1 LRQLAV
7 LTIAVATDII
17 SHGQDDPSGDQT
29 EAALPVAASAGGGEP
44 APYIK
49 KVEGISLSQFN
60 VLRILRGARPEKLK
74 VSEISD
80 RMITRDPDITRL
92 VDRLVKQGLAERER
106 DTADRRVV
114 FVTIS
119 KAGLDLLGRLDD
131 AVTVQSSAVLAG
143 LNTTQLRELDTL
155 LDQLRE
161 GMKPFP

>member
-1 LRQLAV
+1 MANTILQEIKQKRPFQSLHQQVVVNLLRTSRV
-7 LTIAVATDII
+7 IEESWV
-17 SHGQDDPSGDQT
+17 
-29 EAALPVAASAGGGEP
+29 VF
-44 APYIK
+44 IK

-119 KAGLDLLGRLDD
+119 EAGLELLARLDD
-131 AVTVQSSAVLAG
+131 AVTAQSAAVLAG
-143 LNTTQLRELDTL
+143 LSTTQLRELDTM